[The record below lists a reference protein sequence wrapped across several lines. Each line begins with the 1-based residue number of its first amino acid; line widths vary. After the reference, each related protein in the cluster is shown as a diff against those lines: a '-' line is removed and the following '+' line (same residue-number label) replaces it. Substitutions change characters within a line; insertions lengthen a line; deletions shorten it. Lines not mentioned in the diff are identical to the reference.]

1 MKIHS
6 NASLTPKQRQ
16 LVKDLYSTGEYT
28 QEHLANQFNVT
39 RKTISKWLSRA
50 TVLDATSTRKSTVSR
65 ITPEFEA
72 DVKSYRENLITSHHG
87 KVRIAFELSSKHS
100 CSNPSNVYRV
110 LKRLQLNQAKPIKV
124 QVSQNFLW
132 ENIVLKWTYKPTAI
146 KGNEGYEYKISII
159 HLSTRIKY
167 SEIHDNFESKTIA
180 KVYERSLENL
190 PLFYNFYG

>member
-1 MKIHS
+1 MKIHK

-16 LVKDLYSTGEYT
+16 LVKTLYATGHHT
-28 QEHLANQFNVT
+28 QECLAKQFNVT
-39 RKTISKWLSRA
+39 RKTISKWINRS
-50 TVLDATSTRKSTVSR
+50 TVEDAIGTRKSIISR

-87 KVRIAFELSSKHS
+87 KVRIAFELSNKHA
-100 CSNPSNVYRV
+100 CSNPSNVYTV
-110 LKRLQLNQAKPIKV
+110 LKRLQLNKPKPLKV
-124 QVSQNFLW
+124 QVAQQLPVGKHRTQMD
-132 ENIVLKWTYKPTAI
+132 IQTLPAI

-190 PLFYNFYG
+190 PPFL

>member
-1 MKIHS
+1 MKIHT

-16 LVKDLYSTGEYT
+16 SVKDLYATGQYT
-28 QEHLANQFNVT
+28 QEQLANQFNVT
-39 RKTISKWLSRA
+39 RQTIGKWLNRA
-50 TVLDATSTRKSTVSR
+50 TVLDAVSPRKSVISR

-72 DVKSYRENLITSHHG
+72 DVKSYRENLLTSHHG
-87 KVRIAFELSSKHS
+87 KVRIAFELSGKHT
-100 CSNPSNVYRV
+100 CSNPSNVYTV
-110 LKRLQLNQAKPIKV
+110 LKRLQLNKAKPVKV
-124 QVSQNFLW
+124 QVTQKLPVGKHRTQMD
-132 ENIVLKWTYKPTAI
+132 IQTLPAI

-190 PLFYNFYG
+190 PPFL

>member
-1 MKIHS
+1 MKIHT

-16 LVKDLYSTGEYT
+16 SVKDLYATGQYT
-28 QEHLANQFNVT
+28 QEQLANQFNVT
-39 RKTISKWLSRA
+39 RQTIGKWLNRA
-50 TVLDATSTRKSTVSR
+50 TVLDAVSPRKSVISR

-72 DVKSYRENLITSHHG
+72 DVKSYRENLLTSHHG
-87 KVRIAFELSSKHS
+87 KVRIAFELSGKHT
-100 CSNPSNVYRV
+100 CSNPSNVYTV
-110 LKRLQLNQAKPIKV
+110 LKRLQLNKAKPVKV
-124 QVSQNFLW
+124 QVTQKLPVGKYRTQMD
-132 ENIVLKWTYKPTAI
+132 IQTLPAI

-190 PLFYNFYG
+190 PPFL

>member
-132 ENIVLKWTYKPTAI
+132 ENIVLKWTYKT
-146 KGNEGYEYKISII
+146 
-159 HLSTRIKY
+159 Y
-167 SEIHDNFESKTIA
+167 SNK
-180 KVYERSLENL
+180 RQ
-190 PLFYNFYG
+190 

>member
-39 RKTISKWLSRA
+39 RKTISKWLSRT
-50 TVLDATSTRKSTVSR
+50 TVLDAVSTRKSVISR

-87 KVRIAFELSSKHS
+87 KVRIAFELSGKHA

-110 LKRLQLNQAKPIKV
+110 LKRLQLNQAKPTKV
-124 QVSQNFLW
+124 QVAQKLPVGKHRTQMD
-132 ENIVLKWTYKPTAI
+132 IQTLPAI

-159 HLSTRIKY
+159 HLSTRVKY

-180 KVYERSLENL
+180 EVYKRSLENL
-190 PLFYNFYG
+190 PPFL

>member
-110 LKRLQLNQAKPIKV
+110 LM
-124 QVSQNFLW
+124 
-132 ENIVLKWTYKPTAI
+132 
-146 KGNEGYEYKISII
+146 
-159 HLSTRIKY
+159 
-167 SEIHDNFESKTIA
+167 
-180 KVYERSLENL
+180 
-190 PLFYNFYG
+190 